1 MRMYDLI
8 VKKRNGYELTEAEI
22 EFIITGYCAGEI
34 PDYQMSAFLMAV
46 YYEGMTDKELAV
58 FTMAM
63 AKSGDMIDLSQ
74 IEVFKVDK
82 HSTGGVGD
90 KTTFIVASIVVACG
104 GKVAKMSG
112 RGLGHTGGTI
122 DKMESISGMSV
133 ELTEAGFIEQVNKV
147 GMAVIS
153 QTNDIAPADK
163 LLYALRDVTAT
174 IDSIPLIASSIMSK
188 KIASGADGI
197 VIDVKVGNGA
207 FMKSIDDAVILAKK
221 MVNIGIM
228 NGRKILALVTNMD
241 VPLGES
247 IGNLNEMR
255 EVLTVLQG
263 GGPKDLVE
271 ESIELAA
278 HMMQMF
284 KGVAIEE
291 CRDLAKQVLQKGEAL
306 KVFEKF
312 VKAQGGWITTLEQS
326 PKCKCEAV
334 VVAEQDGYI
343 FEMNTE
349 ICGKVAVLLG
359 AGRNVKDDTID
370 MNAGI
375 TVIKKTGAF
384 VTRGEI
390 IAKLYTNDESSLQK
404 AKELYSKAIF
414 IRSEKPVKKPTI
426 IAIVDN
432 KSVKYLN

>member
-306 KVFEKF
+306 TVFERF
-312 VKAQGGWITTLEQS
+312 VKAQGGSITTLEQS